1 MISHHAL
8 WRSQH
13 LPLNKSRKTPP
24 PPADANLSNAQQP
37 ALDSP
42 QKHAQFG
49 VCRVVGQLEH
59 MLGQG
64 FRRASSPC
72 AAQ

>member
-37 ALDSP
+37 ALDSS